1 MTDETG
7 NLDAITRQAIEHCR
21 RDIAVAWTQLEAAKD
36 LLRRSRPLLDQW
48 VAEKVQID
56 SAEKPAADD
65 RPVFHVAGRLV
76 TAPPEPERRRRRSS
90 HAYRRRLRQ
99 HAQRL
104 RKASA

>member
-7 NLDAITRQAIEHCR
+7 NREATTRQAIEHCR

-48 VAEKVQID
+48 VAEKAQID
-56 SAEKPAADD
+56 SADKPPADD
-65 RPVFHVAGRLV
+65 RPVFRVAGRLV
-76 TAPPEPERRRRRSS
+76 TAPPEPERRRRRTS
-90 HAYRRRLRQ
+90 HAYGHRLRR